1 MRFPLR
7 LSHACAATPERP
19 AASLAYRRSVQQALS
34 FSLRTCATLRSSGRD
49 PASGGHQQTR
59 TAETAYTAL
68 LIPLWPYI
76 RRIPSLHAP
85 PGAAAFYVSAHR
97 GQVIAATASATMSRR
112 ASCPFSGAV
121 RRSRLPGIA
130 SLHSH
135 LPHGGRDPPARIVG
149 WYSPAAYKRPAG
161 VGLRALVSLFVCR

>member
-19 AASLAYRRSVQQALS
+19 AASLAYRRSFQQALS
-34 FSLRTCATLRSSGRD
+34 FSLRACATLRSSGRD
-49 PASGGHQQTR
+49 PASGGHQQAR
-59 TAETAYTAL
+59 TAATAYTAL

-97 GQVIAATASATMSRR
+97 G
-112 ASCPFSGAV
+112 
-121 RRSRLPGIA
+121 RS
-130 SLHSH
+130 
-135 LPHGGRDPPARIVG
+135 
-149 WYSPAAYKRPAG
+149 
-161 VGLRALVSLFVCR
+161 